1 LKWNCCR
8 FLDLSLSPK
17 ILQAKFSGS
26 LLGGMVGDVIGAA
39 VEAES
44 PGYIRKTFKNLD
56 EILAL
61 KSVPELLSG
70 DWEVGRFTDDT
81 QMTICVA
88 EWLASDATLDGK
100 KLLERFCRAYE
111 PWRHYGPGVRLILE
125 SFPKARDRWMDLATA
140 MFPQGSY
147 GNGSAMRV
155 APIGLFLHND
165 LAGLIEAVRI
175 SSVVTHS
182 HYLAIQGATVQAA
195 SVAIATRGKVDTAQF
210 LGTLKIA
217 LSHFEERGE
226 DTSVYRKVL
235 AQIAEG
241 ISKNVPPQKMSPIL
255 GNGIKAQE
263 AVPMAIYCFLA
274 NRDSFEKAVEAAI
287 FLGGDTD
294 TIASMTGSIAAAA
307 LGESSIPERWLRR
320 VRETIYMPD
329 KVRQIAFEL
338 YQKGKTRNFKGN

>member
-1 LKWNCCR
+1 M
-8 FLDLSLSPK
+8 
-17 ILQAKFSGS
+17 I
-26 LLGGMVGDVIGAA
+26 GDIIGAA

-70 DWEVGRFTDDT
+70 EWEVGRFTDDT

-88 EWLASDATLDGK
+88 EWLASGAALDGK
-100 KLLERFCRAYE
+100 SLLERFCRAYE

-125 SFPKARDRWMDLATA
+125 SFPRARDRWMDMATA

-175 SSVVTHS
+175 SSAVTHS
-182 HYLAIQGATVQAA
+182 HYLAIQGATLQAA
-195 SVAIATRGKVDTAQF
+195 AVAIATRGNSDADQF
-210 LGTLKIA
+210 LGTLKVV
-217 LSHFEERGE
+217 LSHFEERGD
-226 DTSVYRKVL
+226 DTSVYRTAL
-235 AQIAEG
+235 ARIAGG
-241 ISKNVPPQKMSPIL
+241 ISKNVLPQKMASLL
-255 GNGIKAQE
+255 GTGIKAQE
-263 AVPMAIYCFLA
+263 AVPMAIYCFLS

-294 TIASMTGSIAAAA
+294 TIASMTGALSGAA
-307 LGESSIPERWLRR
+307 LGEASVLERWLRR
-320 VRETIYMPD
+320 VTEAAHMPD
-329 KVRQIAFEL
+329 RMRQIAFEL
-338 YQKGKTRNFKGN
+338 YQLGKTRNFRGS